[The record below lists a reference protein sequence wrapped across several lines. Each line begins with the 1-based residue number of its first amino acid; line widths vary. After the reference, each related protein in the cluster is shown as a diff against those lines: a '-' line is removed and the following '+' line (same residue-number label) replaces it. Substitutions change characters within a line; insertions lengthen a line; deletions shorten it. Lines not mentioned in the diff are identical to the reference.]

1 MNKTQM
7 NVVALFIGVMLL
19 NQSCRTKLINVQIV
33 SNPKIALAPEVKKIA
48 LINLVKTN
56 NVANKVGEVLA
67 GEIPGNDSR
76 LATECLNSLDMT
88 ISSSKKYTVSQSPVK
103 VPQKNNNLSFGEPIS
118 WSKIDSIAKAEN
130 ADVVIALEYFNASF
144 AVNINQTILNNG
156 NKNPTLDG
164 VVPNLIPGMG
174 RVYGESRAETGFR
187 IYDNL
192 HKTIVFQN
200 NASFFQSHSI
210 NYFEAVKMVMVK
222 NDHLHDISKYAG
234 QQFAGNFF
242 PVRFYANRTIS
253 KYKSDKF
260 KMAYRLAIV
269 GQWQSAADIFEQIL
283 NESTSTRAK
292 WRSAY
297 NMALCYEVLG
307 DLPKAYKMAQEAYA
321 ISGKGKVLRYANL
334 INGRIQNIWR

>member
-1 MNKTQM
+1 MVNKSQI
-7 NVVALFIGVMLL
+7 NVIALLIGVLFL

-48 LINLVKTN
+48 LVNLVKTN
-56 NVANKVGEVLA
+56 NIGNKLGEVLA

-76 LATECLNSLDMT
+76 LAAESLNSLEIT
-88 ISSSKKYTVSQSPVK
+88 IASSKKYAVSQSAIK
-103 VPQKNNNLSFGEPIS
+103 IPQKNNNLSFGEPIS
-118 WSKIDSIAKAEN
+118 WTKIDSIAKSEN

-144 AVNINQTILNNG
+144 AVNINQTLLNDN
-156 NKNPTLDG
+156 NNPTYG
-164 VVPNLIPGMG
+164 AIVPNLLPGLG

-200 NASFFQSHSI
+200 NASFFQNHSI
-210 NYFEAVKMVMVK
+210 NYFDAVKMVMVK
-222 NDHLHDISKYAG
+222 NDHLYDISRYAG

-242 PVRFYANRTIS
+242 PVRFIANRKIT
-253 KYKSDKF
+253 KYKSAKF

-307 DLPKAYKMAQEAYA
+307 DLPRAYKMAQEAYA
-321 ISGKGKVLRYANL
+321 ISGKRKALDYANL
-334 INGRIQNIWR
+334 INGRIQNVWR